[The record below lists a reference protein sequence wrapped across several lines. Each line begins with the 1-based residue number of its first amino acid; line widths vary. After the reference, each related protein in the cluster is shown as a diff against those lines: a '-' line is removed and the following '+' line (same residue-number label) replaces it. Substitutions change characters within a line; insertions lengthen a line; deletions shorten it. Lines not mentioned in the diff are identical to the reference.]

1 MILGA
6 GARVRTMVEVVEPVE
21 GDPEDDLGDEETY
34 AVASESM

>member
-21 GDPEDDLGDEETY
+21 RDTDVDLSDEETY